1 MHLPFEHQNLL
12 PIATTL
18 WWCSRVYAPSFFLQ
32 QHFVSQQSQFL
43 LPSAGALQFD
53 FLSDLDLEKFNSL
66 LMHLNKQIVRNC
78 QPNQIRPRVK
88 LQCRRIAVSSRSN
101 RLSSRRIV
109 SRSSRLR
116 KLVDGR
122 RLGTCCSRNPPKR
135 SRKKSFGKKIFEKQ
149 KASCISTFSKN
160 HENEKNILHSVR
172 IMSALAP
179 TMQNFV
185 VNSPAPKLSAAS
197 DTSKTPAKTISS
209 GSERERERERES
221 ASAAVIATLQSKIR
235 KVALSWRSEN
245 MGVGSPAR
253 GVEGS
258 GIDPRPVWRQER

>member
-1 MHLPFEHQNLL
+1 MAGDSALAVREIRQKDRGKNL
-12 PIATTL
+12 
-18 WWCSRVYAPSFFLQ
+18 S
-32 QHFVSQQSQFL
+32 
-43 LPSAGALQFD
+43 
-53 FLSDLDLEKFNSL
+53 E
-66 LMHLNKQIVRNC
+66 
-78 QPNQIRPRVK
+78 
-88 LQCRRIAVSSRSN
+88 
-101 RLSSRRIV
+101 
-109 SRSSRLR
+109 
-116 KLVDGR
+116 
-122 RLGTCCSRNPPKR
+122 
-135 SRKKSFGKKIFEKQ
+135 KKIFEKQ

-258 GIDPRPVWRQER
+258 GIDPRPV